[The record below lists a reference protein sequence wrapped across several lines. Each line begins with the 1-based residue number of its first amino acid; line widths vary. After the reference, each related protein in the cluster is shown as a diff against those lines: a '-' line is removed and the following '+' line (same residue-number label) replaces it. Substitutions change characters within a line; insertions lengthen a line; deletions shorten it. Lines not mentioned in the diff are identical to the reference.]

1 MRVDSEKKF
10 HDTSL
15 DHALSLLLAN
25 VPSLLPLAGLS
36 FAPDSN
42 VPVRKRRLASI
53 ARYLKGL
60 SQSINF
66 ECYFEDL
73 ELADLECLILSLE
86 VLLQARCRAAHDMEA
101 LGTSQ
106 ID

>member
-25 VPSLLPLAGLS
+25 VPSLLPLAGLNFS
-36 FAPDSN
+36 PNSN
-42 VPVRKRRLASI
+42 VPIRKRRLASI

-60 SQSINF
+60 SQSIDF
-66 ECYFEDL
+66 ECYFEDI
-73 ELADLECLILSLE
+73 EIADLECLILSLE
-86 VLLQARCRAAHDMEA
+86 VLLQARCQA
-101 LGTSQ
+101 LQEQESFKRFEG
-106 ID
+106 